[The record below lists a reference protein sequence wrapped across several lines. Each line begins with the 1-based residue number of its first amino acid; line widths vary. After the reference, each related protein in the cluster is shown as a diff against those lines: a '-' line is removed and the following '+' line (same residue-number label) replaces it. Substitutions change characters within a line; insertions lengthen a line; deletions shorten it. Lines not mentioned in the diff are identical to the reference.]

1 MFTTKPAFWYG
12 RNLIMITYKQ
22 HQDYALTLSSSTTEC
37 MSHPYDAHLYI
48 SNDVLT
54 ICMLEFFHA
63 FLFKTNFFAI
73 RPDL

>member
-1 MFTTKPAFWYG
+1 MHEQTCLLVRTKIAD

-22 HQDYALTLSSSTTEC
+22 HQDYALTLSSST
-37 MSHPYDAHLYI
+37 SHLYDAHLYI

-54 ICMLEFFHA
+54 ICMLGFFHA
-63 FLFKTNFFAI
+63 FLFAI